1 MTTVATEKLDALLPE
16 VIRKGDQNQEVVEPF
31 DAMRIYESL
40 LEDTSATPEEAED
53 ITTGVV
59 RMLMKLNLPRLTGP
73 MIRELTC
80 AVLLELGYE
89 KYRYQFTRVGFPMK
103 ELEQLLG
110 STDEAKLPSE
120 ILDHLMFEFNAVKAK
135 IDSMP
140 GGNPV

>member
-1 MTTVATEKLDALLPE
+1 MATEKLDALLPK
-16 VIRKGDQNQEVVEPF
+16 VIRKGVNNQEVIEKF
-31 DAMRIYESL
+31 DATRIYESL
-40 LEDTSATPEEAED
+40 LEDTGATPAEAED

-103 ELEQLLG
+103 ELEQLL
-110 STDEAKLPSE
+110 SATDADNLPQE
-120 ILDHLMFEFNAVKAK
+120 VLDHLMFEYNAVKAK
-135 IDSMP
+135 IDSM
-140 GGNPV
+140 GESTSA